1 MKLAYIIM
9 AHQHPQQLKRLITA
23 LQTETTSFFIHFS
36 KKAESAYQE
45 AVELLKDVPNVY
57 FVPRRYTFWGHPS
70 LVKAALSGLRAVV
83 ESGVSYD
90 YVSLLSAQDY
100 PIKKI
105 ADIERFF
112 EQNAGKQFI
121 DYAPVDHT
129 NPRAVGL
136 APWSGMSRIE
146 TWYFMYRSK
155 KFHLPIKQK
164 LPYGYTPYMGYLWWS
179 FSREFAEY
187 AIQFLDSHPR
197 YTWFFDHVFIS
208 DEFFFQTLLMNS
220 PFKYTAVNDDL
231 RFADWEN
238 PNPTVPA
245 TLLEADFDRL
255 RNTHHLFARK
265 FDTKRDSAILDLI
278 DEKILHASETLDA
291 AEAFA
296 TENSFL
302 SAA

>member
-9 AHQHPQQLKRLITA
+9 AHQQPQQLKRLITA
-23 LQTETTSFFIHFS
+23 LQTDTASFFIHFS

-45 AVELLKDVPNVY
+45 AIELLKDVPNVY

-83 ESGVSYD
+83 ESGVNYD

-121 DYAPVDHT
+121 DYAPVDGT
-129 NPRAVGL
+129 NPRAVGIP
-136 APWSGMSRIE
+136 PWSGISRIE
-146 TWYFMYRSK
+146 SWYFMYRSK
-155 KFHLPIKQK
+155 KIRIPIKRK
-164 LPYGYTPYMGYLWWS
+164 LPYGYKPYMGYLWWS

-187 AIQFLDSHPR
+187 VIEFLDQHPR
-197 YTWFFDHVFIS
+197 YTNFFDHVFIS
-208 DEFFFQTLLMNS
+208 DEFFFQCILLNS
-220 PFKYTAVNDDL
+220 PFKHAAVNDDL

-245 TLLEADFDRL
+245 TLLTADFERL

-265 FDTKRDSAILDLI
+265 FDAKRDSAILDLI
-278 DEKILHASETLDA
+278 DQKILQPT
-291 AEAFA
+291 EAPQDN
-296 TENSFL
+296 ELVSII
-302 SAA
+302 